1 MKNTQENTV
10 HTALSAVGHF
20 FGELGCSLAK
30 GLRKFFSNSKT
41 IVGFAILV
49 FFVLVAIFG
58 PLLFPYNSDTD
69 MANSYLMPSWEHPF
83 GTDWLG
89 RDVFRQVIAGTG
101 SVLEIAFYSAV
112 FTVVIGTVLGIVSGY
127 LGGWVDKV
135 IMAVT
140 NIFLSIPSF
149 PIYLLL
155 AAIVTINTPVSL
167 SVIISIWSW
176 AGLCRA
182 VRVQMAGHI
191 IGPLAAA
198 TEDVYAVALDGPAHV
213 LRKAD
218 APQRD
223 GPVIRVGR
231 IDAVGHHR
239 AQRDVLAVRGQRE
252 PVVHHLPHSAR
263 GPAVAEAEKDVAGIL
278 VQDLVH
284 ALRVVLEPFALLE
297 DVPFLQQA
305 LFPHDAAGALVLMAV
320 LPGVV
325 HEGLRAV
332 VKDEP
337 PGALDLQKEDVH
349 GVGRPG

>member
-1 MKNTQENTV
+1 MKNTQEKTV

-182 VRVQMAGHI
+182 VRVQIMSLKERDFIQICTVMHMSKAHI
-191 IGPLAAA
+191 IFRELLPNVFSYIAINFVMAMRNAIMASVGIMLVGLAAYDPTNWGA
-198 TEDVYAVALDGPAHV
+198 IINAARTKGLMNVKNIYILLYPLICIIVFQISTLLLANGLDETLNPRLKV
-213 LRKAD
+213 
-218 APQRD
+218 
-223 GPVIRVGR
+223 
-231 IDAVGHHR
+231 
-239 AQRDVLAVRGQRE
+239 
-252 PVVHHLPHSAR
+252 
-263 GPAVAEAEKDVAGIL
+263 
-278 VQDLVH
+278 
-284 ALRVVLEPFALLE
+284 
-297 DVPFLQQA
+297 
-305 LFPHDAAGALVLMAV
+305 M
-320 LPGVV
+320 
-325 HEGLRAV
+325 
-332 VKDEP
+332 
-337 PGALDLQKEDVH
+337 
-349 GVGRPG
+349 

>member
-30 GLRKFFSNSKT
+30 GLRKFFSNGKT

-58 PLLFPYNSDTD
+58 PLLLPYNSDTD

-182 VRVQMAGHI
+182 VRVQIMSLKERDFIQICTVMHMSKAHI
-191 IGPLAAA
+191 IFRELLPNVFSYIAINFVMAMRNAIMASVGIMLVGLAAYDPTNWGA
-198 TEDVYAVALDGPAHV
+198 IINAARTKGLMNVKNIYILLYPLICIIVFQISTLLLANGLDETLNPRLKV
-213 LRKAD
+213 
-218 APQRD
+218 
-223 GPVIRVGR
+223 
-231 IDAVGHHR
+231 
-239 AQRDVLAVRGQRE
+239 
-252 PVVHHLPHSAR
+252 
-263 GPAVAEAEKDVAGIL
+263 
-278 VQDLVH
+278 
-284 ALRVVLEPFALLE
+284 
-297 DVPFLQQA
+297 
-305 LFPHDAAGALVLMAV
+305 M
-320 LPGVV
+320 
-325 HEGLRAV
+325 
-332 VKDEP
+332 
-337 PGALDLQKEDVH
+337 
-349 GVGRPG
+349 

>member
-30 GLRKFFSNSKT
+30 GLRKFFSNGKT

-69 MANSYLMPSWEHPF
+69 MANSYLIPSLEHPF

-182 VRVQMAGHI
+182 VRVQIMSLKERDFIQICTVMHMSKAHI
-191 IGPLAAA
+191 IFRELLPNVFSYIAINFVMAMRNAIMASVGIMLVGLAAYDPTNWGA
-198 TEDVYAVALDGPAHV
+198 IINAARTKGLMNVKNIYILLYPLICIIVFQISTLLLANGLDETLNPRLKV
-213 LRKAD
+213 
-218 APQRD
+218 
-223 GPVIRVGR
+223 
-231 IDAVGHHR
+231 
-239 AQRDVLAVRGQRE
+239 
-252 PVVHHLPHSAR
+252 
-263 GPAVAEAEKDVAGIL
+263 
-278 VQDLVH
+278 
-284 ALRVVLEPFALLE
+284 
-297 DVPFLQQA
+297 
-305 LFPHDAAGALVLMAV
+305 M
-320 LPGVV
+320 
-325 HEGLRAV
+325 
-332 VKDEP
+332 
-337 PGALDLQKEDVH
+337 
-349 GVGRPG
+349 

>member
-30 GLRKFFSNSKT
+30 GLRKFFSNGKT

-140 NIFLSIPSF
+140 NIFLPIPSF

-182 VRVQMAGHI
+182 VRVQIMSLKERDFIQICTVMHMSKAHI
-191 IGPLAAA
+191 IFRELLPNVFSYIAINFVMAMRNAIMASVGIMLVGLAAYDPTNWGA
-198 TEDVYAVALDGPAHV
+198 IINAARTKGLMNVKNIYILLYPLICIIVFQISTLLLANGLDETLNPRLKV
-213 LRKAD
+213 
-218 APQRD
+218 
-223 GPVIRVGR
+223 
-231 IDAVGHHR
+231 
-239 AQRDVLAVRGQRE
+239 
-252 PVVHHLPHSAR
+252 
-263 GPAVAEAEKDVAGIL
+263 
-278 VQDLVH
+278 
-284 ALRVVLEPFALLE
+284 
-297 DVPFLQQA
+297 
-305 LFPHDAAGALVLMAV
+305 M
-320 LPGVV
+320 
-325 HEGLRAV
+325 
-332 VKDEP
+332 
-337 PGALDLQKEDVH
+337 
-349 GVGRPG
+349 

>member
-30 GLRKFFSNSKT
+30 GLRKFFSNGKT

-49 FFVLVAIFG
+49 FFVLVAVFG

-182 VRVQMAGHI
+182 VRVQIMSLKERDFIQICTVMHMSKAHI
-191 IGPLAAA
+191 IFRELLPNVFSYIAINFVMAMRNAIMASVGIMLVGLAAYDPTNWGA
-198 TEDVYAVALDGPAHV
+198 IINAARTKGLMNIKNIYILLYPLICIIVFQISTLLLANGLDETLNPRLKV
-213 LRKAD
+213 L
-218 APQRD
+218 
-223 GPVIRVGR
+223 
-231 IDAVGHHR
+231 
-239 AQRDVLAVRGQRE
+239 
-252 PVVHHLPHSAR
+252 
-263 GPAVAEAEKDVAGIL
+263 
-278 VQDLVH
+278 
-284 ALRVVLEPFALLE
+284 
-297 DVPFLQQA
+297 
-305 LFPHDAAGALVLMAV
+305 
-320 LPGVV
+320 
-325 HEGLRAV
+325 
-332 VKDEP
+332 
-337 PGALDLQKEDVH
+337 
-349 GVGRPG
+349 

>member
-30 GLRKFFSNSKT
+30 GLRKFFSNGKT

-155 AAIVTINTPVSL
+155 AAVVTINTPVSL

-182 VRVQMAGHI
+182 VRVQIMSLKERDFIQICTVMHMSKAHI
-191 IGPLAAA
+191 IFRELLPNVFSYIAINFVMAMRNAIMASVGIMLVGLAAYDPTNWGA
-198 TEDVYAVALDGPAHV
+198 IINAARTKGLMNVKNIYILLYPLICIIVFQISTLLLANGLDETLNPRLKV
-213 LRKAD
+213 
-218 APQRD
+218 
-223 GPVIRVGR
+223 
-231 IDAVGHHR
+231 
-239 AQRDVLAVRGQRE
+239 
-252 PVVHHLPHSAR
+252 
-263 GPAVAEAEKDVAGIL
+263 
-278 VQDLVH
+278 
-284 ALRVVLEPFALLE
+284 
-297 DVPFLQQA
+297 
-305 LFPHDAAGALVLMAV
+305 M
-320 LPGVV
+320 
-325 HEGLRAV
+325 
-332 VKDEP
+332 
-337 PGALDLQKEDVH
+337 
-349 GVGRPG
+349 